1 MKKGWLDR
9 TTVLVVLLCQRTRA
23 SHAAGDGRDDSM
35 ADRFDFSAG
44 FDRADVLSLVVLW
57 ATAAVVAAPLLFG
70 GWATYLDNPIHIA
83 EIKDLSRAEFNGWS
97 DIGQCG
103 LPLGSLHSPL
113 WYGLLAW
120 LYRYGVPLR
129 LLYSGMLVCAF
140 AAPASA
146 VYLVARRRLGPFPSC
161 ALAYLLLV
169 QFPASTGI
177 ASALGGMSSFYLAT
191 AALVLLLDALARRE
205 RHPGIALRIAA
216 LTAVVGLSHSF
227 FFAILAVV
235 ALLHGAQSLV
245 HKQLGRCLRWD
256 VPALAMGVGGA
267 AVYWLPLVLMRHW
280 LVPTSSN
287 LPARSVLALLLF
299 PIDVLELRIHSAF
312 SAAVSLQTVPM
323 ILLAVAGVAGTLA
336 CVLRPEHREDNQVL
350 AVLLGWLIL
359 LLLTLVVSG
368 TNATWLGPLSWRLLY
383 LTRVGFA
390 LAGIALLA
398 ERAWAPARLRPK
410 TAGLLGVL
418 AISMGACWG
427 QPVARMTPLPADPA
441 MRDADHLWAWL
452 RANREATWGRVL
464 IQDTFWSVDQSSP
477 LFWSH
482 LLARTSDEAGVQ
494 QVGPYYS
501 ALPFPTNAWARSEF
515 SRLLGVVVT
524 DADSLRLL
532 KVRMA
537 AADATHAVFSTPWA
551 ESQVNDDPE
560 FTFLHRVGPFSV
572 YQFRA
577 GRSRPALPL
586 NGILATAARDGSGHI
601 RVETNGRQGG
611 TVVLAESYHPFWT
624 VQGAKDVEL
633 DMLDVGLMRLR
644 VPSGRHQIRL
654 DYLPPHLPAV
664 LSAAVGI
671 VLGLAWLWLRLR
683 RVLVARRRV
692 GT

>member
-9 TTVLVVLLCQRTRA
+9 TTALVGLLCRRTRVSA
-23 SHAAGDGRDDSM
+23 AAGDRHNDSK
-35 ADRFDFSAG
+35 ADWFDFSAG
-44 FDRADVLSLVVLW
+44 FDCADVLSLAVLW

-83 EIKDLSRAEFNGWS
+83 EIKDLSRADFNGWS
-97 DIGQCG
+97 DVGQCG
-103 LPLGSLHSPL
+103 LPLGFLHSPL
-113 WYGLLAW
+113 WFGLLAW
-120 LYRYGVPLR
+120 LYRCGVSLR
-129 LLYSGMLVCAF
+129 LLYSGMLLGAF

-146 VYLVARRRLGPFPSC
+146 VYLVARRRLGAFPSC
-161 ALAYLLLV
+161 ALAYLLLI

-177 ASALGGMSSFYLAT
+177 ASALGGMSSFYFAT

-205 RHPGIALRIAA
+205 RHPGMALRIAA

-227 FFAILAVV
+227 FFAILALV

-245 HKQLGRCLRWD
+245 QKQLGRCLRWD
-256 VPALAMGVGGA
+256 VPALAIGVGAA
-267 AVYWLPLVLMRHW
+267 AVHWLPLFLMRHW
-280 LVPTSSN
+280 LVPTYSN

-299 PIDVLELRIHSAF
+299 PIDVLELRIHSVF

-323 ILLAVAGVAGTLA
+323 ILLAVVGVAGTLA
-336 CVLRPEHREDNQVL
+336 FVLRPEHREDNQFL
-350 AVLLGWLIL
+350 ALLLGWLIL

-368 TNATWLGPLSWRLLY
+368 SNATWLGPLSWRLLY

-398 ERAWAPARLRPK
+398 ERTWAPARLRAK
-410 TAGLLGVL
+410 TAALLGVL
-418 AISMGACWG
+418 AISMGALWG
-427 QPVARMTPLPADPA
+427 QPVARVTPLPADPA
-441 MRDADHLWAWL
+441 MRDAEQLWAWL
-452 RANREATWGRVL
+452 RANRETTWGRVL

-477 LFWSH
+477 LYWSH
-482 LLARTSDEAGVQ
+482 LLARTSDETGVQ

-515 SRLLGVVVT
+515 SRLLGVLVRGT
-524 DADSLRLL
+524 DSLRLL
-532 KVRMA
+532 KIRMA

-551 ESQVNDDPE
+551 ESQVSDDAE
-560 FTFLHRVGPFSV
+560 FTFLHRVGSFSV

-577 GRSRPALPL
+577 GRSHPALPV
-586 NGILATAARDGSGHI
+586 NGLLATAARDGPGHI

-611 TVVLAESYHPFWT
+611 TIVLAESYHPFWT
-624 VQGAKDVEL
+624 VQGAEAVEL

-644 VPSGRHQIRL
+644 VPAGHHQVLL
-654 DYLPPHLPAV
+654 DYVPPRLPAV

-671 VLGLAWLWLRLR
+671 ALGLAWLWLRLR
-683 RVLVARRRV
+683 RALGARRRV
-692 GT
+692 GM